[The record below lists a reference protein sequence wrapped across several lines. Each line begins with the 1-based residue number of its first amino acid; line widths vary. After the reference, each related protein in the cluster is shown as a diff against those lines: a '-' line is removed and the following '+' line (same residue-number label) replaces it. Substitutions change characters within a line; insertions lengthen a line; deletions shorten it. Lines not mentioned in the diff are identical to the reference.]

1 VSRDHEE
8 KRHWFLGV
16 DKQILDG
23 VEGKLRWIL
32 GAERDEV
39 AGRPHEGTGEGRAGQ
54 HRNGYHKPRRLTC
67 RCETVTIGVPR
78 LEKLYELEVVQ
89 RYEGLSSDVA

>member
-1 VSRDHEE
+1 MSRDHEE

-54 HRNGYHKPRRLTC
+54 HRNGYHKPRTLKCQYR
-67 RCETVTIGVPR
+67 TVTIQVLR
-78 LEKLYELEVVQ
+78 LEKSCESGAV
-89 RYEGLSSDVA
+89 LSMAG